1 MKLHALKMI
10 MVALVVLGAA
20 TRAMGDDDHDDEND
34 RSEREAVRA
43 AVERGELKPLSV
55 VLQAVLP
62 KLPGEVVGIEIE
74 REDGVWIYELRIA
87 GKKGRLFEVYVD
99 AATAQILK
107 TKEK

>member
-1 MKLHALKMI
+1 MTLHPIKI
-10 MVALVVLGAA
+10 FMVALMVVGAA
-20 TRAMGDDDHDDEND
+20 TRAMGDDDHESETE
-34 RSEREAVRA
+34 RSEHEAVRA

-74 REDGVWIYELRIA
+74 REDGVWIYEFRVA
-87 GKKGRLFEVYVD
+87 GEKGRLFDVYVD